1 MSNAFDTYEKITEID
16 APAEAVYQWHTRPGA
31 VARLVPPW
39 SGIRLIEAPATLVEG
54 ALTTLSVALGPSRSK
69 WILEYRNVDPGRSFQ
84 TAQRSGPFAHWI
96 HTHRFEPAGDR
107 CRLIDRVE
115 YALPATTVGRA
126 ASQWVPGRLER
137 TFRYRHDVTR
147 EDVTAHRRY
156 ATSPRLT
163 VAITGASGLI
173 GRTMSSYLEAA
184 GHRVRPVV
192 RSTPRNNQIGW
203 HPDSGAIDQ
212 ASFEGLDA
220 VIHLAGENVAARRWT
235 TRQMARIRESRTT
248 GTRLLAETLAGLE
261 RPPRIL
267 VSASAIGYY
276 GDRGSEEIDEDTGPG
291 EGFLADV
298 AEEWERST
306 DPAADGGI
314 RTVLT
319 RFGVVL
325 SPSGG
330 ALAKMLPPFRAGLG
344 GRLGSGRQ
352 WMSWISLD
360 DVLGGLESVLFDENL
375 SGPVN
380 LVGPAPVTNADFAKV
395 LAGVL
400 CRPALL
406 PVPSVVLHATL
417 GLMADDLLL
426 ASTRVVPRRLRES
439 GYVFRHSNL
448 ETALR
453 HVLGRA
459 GASERP
465 GV

>member
-1 MSNAFDTYEKITEID
+1 M
-16 APAEAVYQWHTRPGA
+16 
-31 VARLVPPW
+31 
-39 SGIRLIEAPATLVEG
+39 EG
-54 ALTTLSVALGPSRSK
+54 ARTTFSVAVGLTRTPM
-69 WILEYRNVDPGRSFQ
+69 IVEYRHVEPGRSFQ
-84 TAQRSGPFAHWI
+84 AVQRSGPFAHWV
-96 HTHRFEPAGDR
+96 HTQRFEPAGDR
-107 CRLIDRVE
+107 CRLIDRIE
-115 YALPATTVGRA
+115 YALPATTLGRA
-126 ASQWVPGRLER
+126 ASQWVPGSLER

-147 EDVTAHRRY
+147 GDITAHRRY
-156 ATSPRLT
+156 VALPRLT
-163 VAITGASGLI
+163 VAMTGASGLI
-173 GRTMSSYLEAA
+173 GRTLTAYLEAA
-184 GHRVRPVV
+184 GHRVRQVV
-192 RSTPRNNQIGW
+192 RGTPQGDQIGW
-203 HPDSGAIDQ
+203 RPDSGAIDQ
-212 ASFEGLDA
+212 AAFEGLDA

-235 TRQMARIRESRTT
+235 TRQMTKIRESRTA

-276 GDRGSEEIDEDTGPG
+276 GDRGSEEINEDTGPG

-380 LVGPAPVTNADFAKV
+380 LVGPAPVTNADFTRA

-406 PVPSVVLHATL
+406 PVPSVVLRATL

-426 ASTRVVPRRLRES
+426 ASTRVVPQRLRES
-439 GYVFRHSNL
+439 GYVFRHPSL
-448 ETALR
+448 EAALR
-453 HVLGRA
+453 HLLGRA
-459 GASERP
+459 GANEPP